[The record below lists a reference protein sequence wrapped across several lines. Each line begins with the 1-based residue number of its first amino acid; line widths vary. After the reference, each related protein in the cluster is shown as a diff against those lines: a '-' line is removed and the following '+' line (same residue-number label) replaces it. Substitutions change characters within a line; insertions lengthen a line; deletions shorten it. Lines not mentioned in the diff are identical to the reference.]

1 MKSPSNIITV
11 ISFLILA
18 ACGENPSQN
27 EVMREDSLVKL
38 EYLSIETSQF
48 REILSL
54 NGTAQIAPSKISYIN
69 IPLGGRISQFN
80 KINGENIIQGE
91 RICYFE
97 NHQYLEIQK
106 SYLSLINE
114 YKFEKTNFERL
125 NQLTVGQSVSK
136 REIEEFEYKIKT
148 TELQLKATER
158 ELEFI
163 GLNPKSIK
171 PETLSSKIPYVAP
184 FSGKISQIQCKNGMV
199 LTPESN
205 AFVLV
210 GPSDIITLN
219 AYSKDLNKV
228 QIGQD
233 VEINSFD
240 QREIKTQGEILA
252 IDPMLNSNGVFTISV
267 KLNHSKFTNGQPIL
281 GIIKSQSVKC
291 FRLPIK
297 SIVEY
302 QGKYYIVVRNNLSL
316 KNLEIQWLGQDEE
329 FGYFNLP
336 EMEMSIKKAIKSN
349 VYGWFM
355 KNLNN

>member
-1 MKSPSNIITV
+1 MKLPSNIITV
-11 ISFLILA
+11 ISFLILV

-27 EVMREDSLVKL
+27 EVMREDSLFKL
-38 EYLSIETSQF
+38 EYLPIETSQF
-48 REILSL
+48 REVLSL

-80 KINGENIIQGE
+80 KINGETIIQGE

-114 YKFEKTNFERL
+114 YTFEKTNFERL

-136 REIEEFEYKIKT
+136 REIEEYSYKIRSN
-148 TELQLKATER
+148 ELQLKATER

-171 PETLSSKIPYVAP
+171 PETLSSKIAYVAP

-199 LTPESN
+199 LSPESN

-219 AYSKDLNKV
+219 AYSKDLNKF

-233 VEINSFD
+233 VDIRSFD
-240 QREIKTQGEILA
+240 QGKIETQGKISA

-267 KLNHSKFTNGQPIL
+267 KLNHSEFTNGQPVL
-281 GIIKSQSVKC
+281 GIIKSPSVKC

-302 QGKYYIVVRNNLSL
+302 QGKYFIVIKDNLSL
-316 KNLEIQWLGQDEE
+316 KNLEIEWLGEDRE

-336 EMEMSIKKAIKSN
+336 RNKMQAEKAIKSN
-349 VYGWFM
+349 TYGWFM